1 MLNWATMRFQPRFTT
16 LKARMTAVVTALVFV
31 ASVLLAVFG
40 LHLAER
46 QMAQLVGDREFALL
60 SSAAAHLEQ
69 NLAAKR
75 TLLRSAVEGARAA
88 RIGTGEAMQA
98 YLESHTTLREQFFNV
113 GAMDAAGKLVANL
126 SDRRQIGTL
135 SVADR
140 PYFQETVRNREGVVS
155 QPFRSK
161 LSGKPVVLLT
171 EPLYDDAGRLLFVL
185 AAGIDLQQPS
195 FFGRLET
202 LKPGRRGYLF
212 MLAADGTILHHPDSR
227 RILRKVQEEPG
238 GVMRTTRQALEGF
251 EGWRQGRTKAGIEA
265 LIGYKRLHS
274 TGWILGIV
282 YPTDEA
288 FAPLIAMRESAVLP
302 TAAVALLAGLLGWLA
317 IYLLLR
323 PLATLQAQVARV
335 GRGEADIDVFDLSR
349 PDEVGTLSQAFHS
362 LTRQRAL
369 ADAEMARLAS
379 TDALTGLYNR
389 RKFEGEL
396 DMALLRAA
404 RSGSQA
410 GVAYLDI
417 DHFKLINDNHG
428 HGAGDGVLVEFARRL
443 RATVRATDTVA
454 RLAGDEFVVL
464 FEGLERPDELAA
476 LGRKIVEAMR
486 PPFLADGERL
496 AVTTSVG
503 LALATPGITREALLR
518 QADEALYSAKAG
530 GRDGFRLR
538 PIPLAGGDATQTAL
552 H

>member
-1 MLNWATMRFQPRFTT
+1 MRLLLRLTT
-16 LKARMTAVVTALVFV
+16 LKARMTVVVTALVFL
-31 ASVLLAVFG
+31 ASVLLALAG

-75 TLLRSAVEGARAA
+75 ILLRSAAEGARAA

-98 YLESHTTLREQFFNV
+98 YLESHATLREQYFNV
-113 GAMDAAGKLVANL
+113 AALDSQGELVANL
-126 SDRRQIGTL
+126 SDRRQVGTL
-135 SVADR
+135 SAGDR
-140 PYFQETVRNREGVVS
+140 PYFRETVRLREGIVS
-155 QPFRSK
+155 QPFLSK

-171 EPLYDDAGRLLFVL
+171 EPVHDDAGRLLFVL
-185 AAGIDLQQPS
+185 AAGIDLHQHS
-195 FFGRLET
+195 FFGRLDT
-202 LKPGRRGYLF
+202 LKPGRHGYLF
-212 MLAADGTILHHPDSR
+212 MLAADGTILYHPDTR
-227 RILRKVQEEPG
+227 RILRRVQDEPG
-238 GVMRTTRQALEGF
+238 GVMQTTRQALDGF
-251 EGWRQGRTKAGIEA
+251 EGWRQGRTKAGVEA

-274 TGWILGIV
+274 TGWIVGIV
-282 YPTDEA
+282 YPIDEA

-302 TAAVALLAGLLGWLA
+302 TAAVALLAGSLGWLA

-335 GRGEADIDVFDLSR
+335 ERGEADIDIFDLSR
-349 PDEVGTLSQAFHS
+349 PDEVGTLGRAFHS

-379 TDALTGLYNR
+379 TDALTGLFNR

-428 HGAGDGVLVEFARRL
+428 HGAGDRVLVEFAHRL

-464 FEGLERPDELAA
+464 FEGLAAPDELAG
-476 LGRKIVEAMR
+476 LGHKIVEAMR
-486 PPFLADGERL
+486 PPFLADGTPL

-503 LALATPGITREALLR
+503 LAVATPGITREALLR
-518 QADEALYSAKAG
+518 QADEALYAAKAG

-538 PIPLAGGDATQTAL
+538 PDAHAGDDTQHTAL

>member
-1 MLNWATMRFQPRFTT
+1 MLNWATMRLLLRLTT
-16 LKARMTAVVTALVFV
+16 LKARMTVVVTALVFF
-31 ASVLLAVFG
+31 ASVLLAFAG

-46 QMAQLVGDREFALL
+46 QMARLVGEREFALL

-69 NLAAKR
+69 NMAAKR
-75 TLLRSAVEGARAA
+75 TLLRSVAEGARAT

-98 YLESHTTLREQFFNV
+98 YLESHATLREQFFNV
-113 GAMDAAGKLVANL
+113 GAMDEAGILVANL
-126 SDRRQIGTL
+126 TDRRQVGKM
-135 SVADR
+135 SVAER
-140 PYFQETVRNREGVVS
+140 PYFQETIRSHDGVLS
-155 QPFRSK
+155 QPFRSR
-161 LSGKPVVLLT
+161 LSGKPVVLMT
-171 EPLYDDAGRLLFVL
+171 EPVHDDAGRLLFVL
-185 AAGIDLQQPS
+185 AGGIDLSQPS

-202 LKPGRRGYLF
+202 LKPGHHGYLF
-212 MLAADGTILHHPDSR
+212 MLASDGTILHHPDGR
-227 RILRKVQEEPG
+227 RILRKVQDEAG
-238 GVMRTTRQALEGF
+238 GVTPQTREALAGF
-251 EGWRQGRTKAGIEA
+251 EGWRQGRTKAGVEA
-265 LIGYKRLHS
+265 LIGYKRMHS
-274 TGWILGIV
+274 TGWIVGIV
-282 YPTDEA
+282 YPTEEA

-302 TAAVALLAGLLGWLA
+302 TAAVALLAGSLGWLA

-335 GRGEADIDVFDLSR
+335 ERGEADIDIFDLSR
-349 PDEVGTLSQAFHS
+349 PDEVGTLSRAFHS
-362 LTRQRAL
+362 LTHQRAL

-404 RSGSQA
+404 RSGSEA

-428 HGAGDGVLVEFARRL
+428 HGAGDRVLIEFARRL

-464 FEGLERPDELAA
+464 FEGLAAPDELAG
-476 LGRKIVEAMR
+476 LGHKIVEAVR
-486 PPFLADGERL
+486 PPFLADGTPL

-503 LALATPGITREALLR
+503 LAVATPGITREALLR
-518 QADEALYSAKAG
+518 QADEALYAAKAG

-538 PIPLAGGDATQTAL
+538 PDARPTAL

>member
-1 MLNWATMRFQPRFTT
+1 MRPRGPVLNWLTMRFPLRLTT
-16 LKARMTAVVTALVFV
+16 LKARMTVVVTALVFL
-31 ASVLLAVFG
+31 ASVLLALAG

-46 QMAQLVGDREFALL
+46 QMTRLVGDREYALL

-75 TLLRSAVEGARAA
+75 ILLRSAAEGARTA

-98 YLESHTTLREQFFNV
+98 YLESHATLREQFFNV
-113 GAMDAAGKLVANL
+113 GAMDAGGMLAANL
-126 SDRRQIGTL
+126 TDRRQVGTM

-140 PYFQETVRNREGVVS
+140 PYFQETIRSHDGVVS

-161 LSGKPVVLLT
+161 LSGKPVVLMT
-171 EPLYDDAGRLLFVL
+171 EPVYDDAGRLLFVL
-185 AAGIDLQQPS
+185 AGGIDLSQPS

-202 LKPGRRGYLF
+202 LKPGRHGYLF
-212 MLAADGTILHHPDSR
+212 MLASDGTILHHPDAD
-227 RILRKVQEEPG
+227 RILRKVQDETG
-238 GVMRTTRQALEGF
+238 GVTPLTARALAGF
-251 EGWRQGRTKAGIEA
+251 EGWRQGHTKAGVDA
-265 LIGYKRLHS
+265 LIGYKRMHS
-274 TGWILGIV
+274 TGWIVGIV

-288 FAPLIAMRESAVLP
+288 FAPLIAMRDSAVLP

-323 PLATLQAQVARV
+323 PLATLKAQVARV
-335 GRGEADIDVFDLSR
+335 ERGEADIDIFDLSR
-349 PDEVGTLSQAFHS
+349 RDEVGTLSRAFHS

-428 HGAGDGVLVEFARRL
+428 HGAGDRVLVEFARRL
-443 RATVRATDTVA
+443 RTSVRATDTVA

-464 FEGLERPDELAA
+464 FEGLATPDELAG
-476 LGRKIVEAMR
+476 LGQKIVAAMR
-486 PPFLADGERL
+486 TPFPADGTPL

-503 LALATPGITREALLR
+503 LALSTPGITREVLLR
-518 QADEALYSAKAG
+518 QADEALYAAKAG

-538 PIPLAGGDATQTAL
+538 TLAQPTAL